1 MSGQPTEL
9 RATDTLNARLNEAEC
24 LLGLIREALVGRE
37 SAQEPLFSND
47 NLEAAVTVIH
57 RIVLE
62 AQENALALDEYR
74 RARSS

>member
-24 LLGLIREALVGRE
+24 LLNLLREALVGRA
-37 SAQEPLFSND
+37 SADEPLFSND
-47 NLEAAVTVIH
+47 SLEATVTVIH
-57 RIVLE
+57 RIVFQ
-62 AQENALALDEYR
+62 AQESALALDEYR